1 MSYANY
7 PQNIEH
13 FKENKENKEHFI
25 TNKENKIIL
34 VKILI
39 VIFIIIAVASFFYT
53 IKYSGYGGGEYWIMI
68 NLASGLCMVLLNGII
83 TGQKLSIAAT
93 IFLTIGFLVERAFN
107 CSINCNKNKKKSFKS
122 LTP

>member
-53 IKYSGYGGGEYWIMI
+53 IKYQEYGGGLYWIMI

-83 TGQKLSIAAT
+83 TGEKLSIVAT
-93 IFLTIGFLVERAFN
+93 IFLTIAFLFERASS